1 MNDRQQILNHLL
13 LWREPLLVEHKQFG
27 MVLGTKTLEP
37 REPKPH
43 QPILV
48 RDDEMRNLL
57 GLDAIHQGDE
67 FCSFEIETPTN
78 FLDKLDVCQPS
89 GNTELFQHSTLVL

>member
-1 MNDRQQILNHLL
+1 MEASRKAVNDRLQILNQLL
-13 LWREPLLVEHKQFG
+13 LWRELHLVEHKQFG
-27 MVLGTKTLEP
+27 MVLGTKALEP
-37 REPKPH
+37 REPQPH

-67 FCSFEIETPTN
+67 FCSFEIEARTN
-78 FLDKLDVCQPS
+78 FLDKFDVC
-89 GNTELFQHSTLVL
+89 